1 MTPVG
6 GRYALRCA
14 MPLVGAPR
22 LGFGVG
28 GGGASGWGGGGL
40 CFGYGLK
47 VSKQVTLLVKT
58 VCCMACQEWNKVQKK
73 REKKYLTSLSSS
85 HPQQHKVWVSV
96 CSKVSSTHCHQL
108 YADFSTR
115 AVAERNDKLAVA
127 GLGGGE
133 EAEEYVKTVPGG
145 GSSVPLFSC
154 RLPWFSGARG
164 CGQSRT
170 TTVTAV

>member
-1 MTPVG
+1 M
-6 GRYALRCA
+6 
-14 MPLVGAPR
+14 
-22 LGFGVG
+22 
-28 GGGASGWGGGGL
+28 L

-47 VSKQVTLLVKT
+47 VSKQATLLVKT
-58 VCCMACQEWNKVQKK
+58 VCCMACQEWNKVQE
-73 REKKYLTSLSSS
+73 EKKKKENNNLTSLSSS

-115 AVAERNDKLAVA
+115 AVAEGNDKLAVA

-154 RLPWFSGARG
+154 PACRGSAGARG